1 MKTVPTKEPVESQR
15 LQLIERLR
23 AALQALEDGDEAVF
37 STRFDALVR
46 LREESLFAHVAR
58 LTRALHDEV
67 LAMRLDTRLSQLA
80 GDEMPDARHR
90 LDYVIRMTET
100 AAHRTL
106 DLVEQARSVPT
117 RMTQAAAQLSDA
129 AALLRTTPSEAAAIA
144 QRLDEVRASL
154 QGDALQLRTT
164 LSELAQAQEY
174 QDITGQLIKRV
185 ITLVCNVESALL
197 ELLRAAGGGLQ
208 AASARPISALSEP
221 PGPVLPGSANAA
233 AAADQHD
240 ADELLASLGF

>member
-1 MKTVPTKEPVESQR
+1 
-15 LQLIERLR
+15 
-23 AALQALEDGDEAVF
+23 
-37 STRFDALVR
+37 
-46 LREESLFAHVAR
+46 
-58 LTRALHDEV
+58 
-67 LAMRLDTRLSQLA
+67 MRLDTRLSQLA

-106 DLVEQARSVPT
+106 DLVEQARVVPT
-117 RMTQAAAQLSDA
+117 RMMHAAAQLTNASASLRAAPADA
-129 AALLRTTPSEAAAIA
+129 AAIRLL
-144 QRLDEVRASL
+144 LDGVRAAL
-154 QGDALQLRTT
+154 HGDALQLRTT

-208 AASARPISALSEP
+208 AAPARPISALSEP
-221 PGPVLPGSANAA
+221 PGPVLPGGANAA
-233 AAADQHD
+233 AAANQHD